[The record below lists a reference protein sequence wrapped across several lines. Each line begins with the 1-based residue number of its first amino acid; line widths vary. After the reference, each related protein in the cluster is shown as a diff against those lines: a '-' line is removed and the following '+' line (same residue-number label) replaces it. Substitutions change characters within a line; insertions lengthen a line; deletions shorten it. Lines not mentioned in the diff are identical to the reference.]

1 MKAMTSFLVAL
12 SLLGCVRPDQNPALS
27 DLKNGTYRG
36 VYPEAV
42 TLVQGRYE
50 GPAFTEGGASRPTVT
65 FLEDALAYGDVTGDG
80 RADAVVLL
88 AEDSGGSGTFVY
100 LALVAGAA
108 GGPVEGDATLLGDR
122 VQVASLMVE
131 DNRVAVGMVQ
141 HGPGDPACC
150 PTQEVIKTFESRDG
164 RLVEVSTEVVQEG
177 GGAPGLVG
185 PIWEW
190 VETLMSND
198 DRFEPEG
205 SGDYTLEFKTDA
217 TVAVQAD
224 CNRVAGGYNLDGNR
238 LTIQLGPST
247 MAACPEGSL
256 GERFV
261 AGLEAA
267 NGILFD
273 EGDLILTL
281 MYDSGTM
288 RFSPQRDGL
297 PGTSWTVIGYNNGR
311 GGVVS
316 TLIGTELSVAFGPDG
331 TLTGFAGCNRF
342 TAGYEVDGAR
352 ITIGP
357 TASTRMACDL
367 PEGVMDQEVEYQTAL
382 GTAATFQITGAR
394 MEMRTSEGS
403 IAATFERER

>member
-1 MKAMTSFLVAL
+1 MMAKTSCLVVL
-12 SLLGCVRPDQNPALS
+12 SLLGCVRPDQDPALS

-36 VYPEAV
+36 VFPEAV
-42 TLVQGRYE
+42 TLAQGRYE
-50 GPAFTEGGASRPTVT
+50 GPAFAEGGASRPTVT
-65 FLEDALAYGDVTGDG
+65 LLEDALAYGDLTGDG

-100 LALVAGAA
+100 LALVAGTA

-150 PTQEVIKTFESRDG
+150 PTQEVIKTFESRGG
-164 RLVEVSTEVVQEG
+164 RLVEVSTEVIQEG
-177 GGAPGLVG
+177 GAQELTGT
-185 PIWEW
+185 IWMW

-198 DRFEPEG
+198 DRFAPEDPG
-205 SGDYTLEFKTDA
+205 NYTLEFRPDG

-224 CNRVAGGYNLDGNR
+224 CNRVAGGYNLDENR
-238 LTIQLGPST
+238 LTIEPGPST

-256 GERFV
+256 GDRFV
-261 AGLEAA
+261 LGLEAVQ
-267 NGILFD
+267 GILFH
-273 EGDLILTL
+273 EGELILTL

-316 TLIGTELSVAFGPDG
+316 TIIGTELSAAFGPDG

-342 TAGYEVDGAR
+342 SGGYELDGSR

-367 PEGVMDQEVEYQTAL
+367 PEGVMDQEVEYLTAL

-403 IAATFERER
+403 IAATFERAR